1 MPLLDTPD
9 GAHLYYEVHGEG
21 EPVIFLSG
29 IMMNTLSW
37 ASYVPEISKEHQL
50 ILLDFR
56 DQGQSSRMTHE
67 YKLDIHIDDVLHLI
81 NSLNLEKVHLLG
93 LSYGGQVALKL
104 AVAHQERLKSLML
117 LNVNSVL
124 TNHLSEIGRAW
135 ETAAELYDGEKFFQL
150 AIPFIYSRAFY
161 ERSLEMLRERQEMF
175 RTMLTK
181 DWFDAFIRLSRSVQ
195 GYHVPADDLKKIETP
210 TLLIGA
216 EEDMITPAKLME
228 TMHED
233 IKNAEFVLI
242 PDAGHGAFLERA
254 NEYLTLI
261 SGFLARY
268 S

>member
-37 ASYVPEISKEHQL
+37 ASYVPEISKRYQL

-56 DQGQSSRMTHE
+56 DQGQSSRMQNE
-67 YKLDIHIDDVLHLI
+67 YTLDVHVPDVLHLI
-81 NSLNLEKVHLLG
+81 DSLNLKRVHLLG

-104 AVAHQERLKSLML
+104 AVSHQDRLKSLML

-135 ETAAELYDGEKFFQL
+135 ETAAQLYDGEKFFQL
-150 AIPFIYSRAFY
+150 AIPFIHSRSFY
-161 ERSLEMLRERQEMF
+161 DRSLDMLRERQEMF
-175 RTMLTK
+175 KTMLTK
-181 DWFDAFIRLSRSVQ
+181 EWFDAFIRLSHSVR
-195 GYHVPADDLKKIETP
+195 GYRVPEDELNKIEAP

-216 EEDMITPAKLME
+216 QDDMITPVRLME
-228 TMHED
+228 TLHNS
-233 IKNAEFVLI
+233 IKNAEFVVI
-242 PDAGHGAFLERA
+242 PEAGHGAFLERA
-254 NEYLTLI
+254 SEYLTLVT
-261 SGFLARY
+261 GFLGRH